1 MTEYT
6 QGKCRLSASGPGS
19 AGSPGRRAGC
29 WPRLRRPGL
38 AAGGPMRS
46 CPERPAAALPAP
58 FRTLPMSL
66 ASGVAPAPNVQ
77 VGCLQHIAVVFRDV
91 LGLALL
97 YHLEY
102 SSEARF
108 K

>member
-1 MTEYT
+1 V
-6 QGKCRLSASGPGS
+6 GPAPRAAPAAGPG
-19 AGSPGRRAGC
+19 AGTEIATA
-29 WPRLRRPGL
+29 GL

-46 CPERPAAALPAP
+46 CPERPAAALPA
-58 FRTLPMSL
+58 RTLPMSL
-66 ASGVAPAPNVQ
+66 ASGVPRPYVQ

-97 YHLEY
+97 CHLEY

>member
-1 MTEYT
+1 M
-6 QGKCRLSASGPGS
+6 GPAPRAAPAAGPG
-19 AGSPGRRAGC
+19 AGRDCDGPGWLPAG
-29 WPRLRRPGL
+29 
-38 AAGGPMRS
+38 
-46 CPERPAAALPAP
+46 PERPAVALPAP

-66 ASGVAPAPNVQ
+66 ASGVAPAPYVQ

-97 YHLEY
+97 CHLEY